1 MRVIEEVGAED
12 YRVHTQI
19 KSGIL
24 EIAASLKDSGRR
36 LRSGCPACLDSNYGY
51 RFSMIGFHY
60 VACETCDTLYVQ
72 NPLDQDS
79 FQDYASRVQSLYSL
93 PGSLDELRTSSQRR
107 SFSFE
112 VGLNRLF
119 ERNRSRTIGYDG
131 RSSML
136 AKGLAKQL
144 PEFEFQAYSGEEN
157 QEFDLLIVDNL
168 IGTFFD
174 PRDYLGKVQKSL
186 KSDGY
191 LYLTSRLGSGVD
203 ILFLGGNSN
212 IIPTENLNLFTREGI
227 LALLS
232 NGFRIKELSTP
243 GTLDVQ
249 MMLESQ
255 AENFSPF
262 LAYLKKHRK
271 DEIEE
276 NFQEFVQ
283 KNLLSSY
290 LVLVAQKEDS
300 R

>member
-12 YRVHTQI
+12 YRVHTKI

-24 EIAASLKDSGRR
+24 EIAASLNASGRR
-36 LRSGCPACLDSNYGY
+36 LRPGCPACLDTNFEF

-72 NPLDQDS
+72 NPLDHHS
-79 FQDYASRVQSLYSL
+79 FQDYASRVHSLYSL
-93 PGSLDELRTSSQRR
+93 PESMGELQESSKRR

-119 ERNRSRTIGYDG
+119 ERSSSRKIGYAG

-136 AKGLAKQL
+136 AQGLAKQL
-144 PEFEFQAYSGEEN
+144 PEFHFQAYSGEED
-157 QEFDLLIVDNL
+157 QKFDLLIVDNL

-174 PRDYLGKVQKSL
+174 PRDYLGKVHRSL
-186 KSDGY
+186 EDGGY

-227 LALLS
+227 LQLLS
-232 NGFRIKELSTP
+232 DGFRIKELSTP
-243 GTLDVQ
+243 GTLDVK
-249 MMLESQ
+249 MMLESK

-290 LVLVAQKEDS
+290 LVLVAQKEGT